1 MEPIRRIGYWWSEKK
16 SRKFN
21 MPEFSRIC
29 RSAGLKLIKIDLEK
43 SLEDQGPF
51 TAIIH
56 KLSDVIVRADR
67 GDESAKQACL
77 AFKKYINQHR
87 NVIMI
92 DPLQNVEKLLDRYR
106 QYKLIEESELGKADG
121 VFTPAF
127 AELTSTDIQENI
139 KKLKAA
145 GVEFPFVCKPSL
157 AHGLS
162 YAHQMAIIFGE
173 HGLKDIT
180 PPCVAQTFII
190 HNAILY
196 KLYVVGSSY
205 FVIERPSLKN
215 FTAGNYPT
223 IRFNSHDISKPHSA
237 SSLTELDA
245 VDEDCPII
253 KPDKECL
260 DRIVDITRQKLG
272 LNLFGI
278 DVIIDNRT
286 GRYAIIDM
294 NAFPGYDGVDNFLDL
309 LCDLIITEIRRLQP
323 SNKEVNRIIE
333 HTCHSFTSG
342 TYNGYQLSVST
353 VDHSTETTLYND
365 VNEDLYNISPS
376 AHNVLYHLE
385 PTEHMT
391 LSLTNYPNIYDTSI
405 VPENVK
411 WNQPDPIINTLSVDK
426 LLTPI
431 DSSQEDS
438 GIDTSDSCDEK
449 KNKVVPPRI
458 TKRQHSRGH
467 ATTITASL
475 TSKESS

>member
-21 MPEFSRIC
+21 MPEFTRIF

-43 SLEDQGPF
+43 PLEDQGPF

-56 KLSDVIVRADR
+56 KLSDVTVRADR
-67 GDESAKQACL
+67 GDEAAKQAYS
-77 AFKKYINQHR
+77 AFKKYIGQHR
-87 NVIMI
+87 NIIMI
-92 DPLQNVEKLLDRYR
+92 DPLQNVEKLLYRYC
-106 QYKLIEESELGKADG
+106 QYKLIEECELGKADG

-145 GVEFPFVCKPSL
+145 GVEYPFVCKPSL

-162 YAHQMAIIFGE
+162 YAHQMSIIFGE

-196 KLYVVGSSY
+196 KLFVIGSNY

-223 IRFNSHDISKPHSA
+223 IHFNSHDISKPHSA
-237 SSLTELDA
+237 SSLTELDS

-260 DRIVDITRQKLG
+260 DRIVDIARQKIG
-272 LNLFGI
+272 LNLLGI
-278 DVIIDNRT
+278 DVIVDNRT

-309 LCDLIITEIRRLQP
+309 LCDLTLTEIRRLQP
-323 SNKEVNRIIE
+323 SNKEINGIIE
-333 HTCHSFTSG
+333 HTNHSFSSG
-342 TYNGYQLSVST
+342 TYKGYQLSISP
-353 VDHSTETTLYND
+353 VDHSTETKLYD
-365 VNEDLYNISPS
+365 VNEIAYGISPT
-376 AHNVLYHLE
+376 AHNLMYQLE
-385 PTEHMT
+385 QTGHM
-391 LSLTNYPNIYDTSI
+391 SLPLADYPNIFDTSI
-405 VPENVK
+405 VPENIK
-411 WNQPDPIINTLSVDK
+411 WNQSIDPTINSLSVEK

-467 ATTITASL
+467 ATITASP
-475 TSKESS
+475 TSKES